1 MFKKM
6 SEKFNFVNKLP
17 ITGIIAIICCL
28 TGFVSLVLLPFGVSL
43 FNFDID
49 FLGGTTMHYNMHV
62 EMNKAELDKVE
73 ALVEDAVG
81 IDVSSVQRAGET
93 SQEVIIKT
101 TSLNT
106 EQRDKVFEALKA
118 EYNLSD
124 GTSTDANAAP
134 TATDILAVDNV
145 DPVMGNDLRNT
156 AIIAT
161 LVAVIL
167 MLIYISFR
175 FDFRSGM
182 AAVVAL
188 IHDVLVM
195 LSAYVIFRIPLNLN
209 FIAAV
214 LTILGYSINATIVV
228 FDRVRENRKMLRKNS
243 FDDVVNTSVWQ
254 TMTRSTNT
262 TITTLLTIAMVAILG
277 VSSIRNFAIP
287 ICVGIIAGLYS
298 SVALSGPIWAK
309 FNKMGKKRA

>member
-1 MFKKM
+1 MFKKL

-17 ITGIIAIICCL
+17 VTGIIAIICCL

-73 ALVEDAVG
+73 SLVEDAIG
-81 IDVSSVQRAGET
+81 IDVSSVQRAGDT

-101 TSLNT
+101 TSLST
-106 EQRDKVFEALKA
+106 EQRDMVFEALKA

-124 GTSTDANAAP
+124 GTADANGNA

-156 AIIAT
+156 AIVAT

-167 MLIYISFR
+167 MLIYISIR

-195 LSAYVIFRIPLNLN
+195 LSAYVIFRIPVNMN

-254 TMTRSTNT
+254 TITRSTNT

-287 ICVGIIAGLYS
+287 ICVGVIAGLYS
-298 SVALSGPIWAK
+298 SVCLSGPIWAK
-309 FNKMGKKRA
+309 FNKMGKKKM

>member
-73 ALVEDAVG
+73 TLVEDAIGVE
-81 IDVSSVQRAGET
+81 VSSVQRAGET

-101 TSLNT
+101 TSLST
-106 EQRDKVFEALKA
+106 EQRDKVFETIKA

-124 GTSTDANAAP
+124 D
-134 TATDILAVDNV
+134 TDILAVDNV

-188 IHDVLVM
+188 LHDVLVM

-243 FDDVVNTSVWQ
+243 FDDVVNTSIWQ

-287 ICVGIIAGLYS
+287 ICVGVIAGLYS

-309 FNKMGKKRA
+309 FNKLGKKRA

>member
-101 TSLNT
+101 TSLST

-243 FDDVVNTSVWQ
+243 FDDVVNASIWQ
-254 TMTRSTNT
+254 TITRSTNT

-287 ICVGIIAGLYS
+287 ICVGVIAGLYS